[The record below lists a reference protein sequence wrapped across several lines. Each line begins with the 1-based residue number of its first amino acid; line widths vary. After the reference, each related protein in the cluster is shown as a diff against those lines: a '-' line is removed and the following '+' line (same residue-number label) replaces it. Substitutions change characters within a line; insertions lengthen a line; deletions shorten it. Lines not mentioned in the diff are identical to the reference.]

1 MRKQFFIKNKYKQ
14 VMEIE
19 MRKIKKKIHE
29 LKEKEA
35 TEDVQ

>member
-29 LKEKEA
+29 LKEK
-35 TEDVQ
+35 